1 MIALFFIAVMGAV
14 FIVGGVI
21 SALVWFA
28 EDECAKRRERY
39 IRAEVH
45 NAKNTL

>member
-1 MIALFFIAVMGAV
+1 MMIALFFIAVMGVV

-28 EDECAKRRERY
+28 DTAEAECAEMREA
-39 IRAEVH
+39 IR
-45 NAKNTL
+45 K